1 MFTSQDFDLSDD
13 SRSRPIPVRLW
24 EPTETARG
32 WVLFSVGFGGDKEGY
47 GYLAKAW
54 AKRGIAT
61 AVVEHVGSNLK
72 VLKELPGSTRQE
84 RNQQVVKRVGDPQEL
99 SARPRDLLF
108 VWNQLL
114 SRFHGLPL
122 GVGGHSYGTYSALS
136 AFGLPTVAKLPALP
150 EKLQGVSS
158 CLIISPQPPNTL
170 FSERALG
177 LVEVPTLVMT
187 GTKDVRLD
195 GEGSYTERVSVYDH
209 LPTDLRQ
216 LAVFDQVEHMDFA
229 GIGLGI
235 SARLSAIAG
244 VTGEWWESTFW
255 GDTTQT
261 ERATRLAQAGGAD
274 VPGEY
279 R

>member
-1 MFTSQDFDLSDD
+1 MFTSQDLELSDN
-13 SRSRPIPVRLW
+13 SRGRPIPVRLW
-24 EPTETARG
+24 EPTGTARG
-32 WVLFSVGFGGDKEGY
+32 WVLFSVGFGGDRDGY

-54 AKRGIAT
+54 AQRGIAT

-72 VLKELPGSTRQE
+72 VLKGLPGATRRE
-84 RNQQVVKRVGDPQEL
+84 RNLEVVKRVGDPEEL
-99 SARPRDLLF
+99 AARPRDLLF
-108 VWNQLL
+108 VWNELS
-114 SRFHGLPL
+114 SRFEGLPL

-136 AFGLPTVAKLPALP
+136 AFGLPTVVKLPGL
-150 EKLQGVSS
+150 EQTLEGVSS

-177 LVEVPTLVMT
+177 LVSVPTLVMT

-195 GEGSYTERVSVYDH
+195 GQGSYTERVSVYDH
-209 LPTDLRQ
+209 LPVELRQ

-235 SARLSAIAG
+235 SSRLAAIAG

-255 GDTTQT
+255 GDAIQA
-261 ERATRLAQAGGAD
+261 ERASRLAEAGGAD
-274 VPGEY
+274 IPGEY